1 MPMPV
6 IYVRAAEYCLYSD
19 DELNKSKFVCSSVCD
34 YVMRQHLY
42 VYADIYVI
50 SANQGLDR

>member
-1 MPMPV
+1 MPV
-6 IYVRAAEYCLYSD
+6 IYVRAADYCLYSD

-34 YVMRQHLY
+34 YEYVMRHLY

>member
-1 MPMPV
+1 MRMPV
-6 IYVRAAEYCLYSD
+6 IYVRAADYRLYSD

-34 YVMRQHLY
+34 YVMRHLY

>member
-6 IYVRAAEYCLYSD
+6 IYVRAADYCLYSD

-34 YVMRQHLY
+34 YVMRHLN